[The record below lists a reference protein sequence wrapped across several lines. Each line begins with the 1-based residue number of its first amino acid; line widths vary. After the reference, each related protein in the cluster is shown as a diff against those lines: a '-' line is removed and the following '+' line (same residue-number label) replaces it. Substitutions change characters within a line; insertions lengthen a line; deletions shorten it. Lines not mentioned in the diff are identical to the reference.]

1 LSLQVRDLGVVVL
14 PLQSPA
20 LLLLLVA
27 ALAVLLPW
35 LVIPAKAGI
44 QRLQRHPS
52 KPSFPRTRE
61 SSDFSLVGI
70 VVIGKAKVTGFPRSR
85 E

>member
-14 PLQSPA
+14 LLQSPP

-27 ALAVLLPW
+27 ALVVLLPW

-44 QRLQRHPS
+44 QCLS
-52 KPSFPRTRE
+52 CE
-61 SSDFSLVGI
+61 NV
-70 VVIGKAKVTGFPRSR
+70 
-85 E
+85 